1 MKNYLLNNKYMKK
14 EATFDDRIIYKID
27 LEEISFEIIE
37 DNDGKLLVRYCE
49 FELYEG
55 EISGWRMFDNW
66 NEFVDYFEND
76 LK

>member
-1 MKNYLLNNKYMKK
+1 MKQHLLNNKYMEK

-37 DNDGKLLVRYCE
+37 GNDGKLLVRCCE
-49 FELYEG
+49 FVCYDG
-55 EISGWRMFDNW
+55 EKTSWYMFDTW